1 MNLTVH
7 SQCTAGVALIRCQGR
22 IVVGK
27 EVELLQ
33 QEVEKHRLE
42 TQKYVL
48 QLAEVSYLDS
58 GGLGALVR
66 LVGMLRAH
74 RGDLKLCEV
83 SPFVQSVLKATNL
96 LPVFSIYLTEREALA
111 SFAKGS
117 SPLEAHSWTANSK
130 VLCVDPSGD
139 LLAFMSAILKPAGF
153 EVRSTRYLADA
164 ATLLTAMKPRA
175 VICGPGVQSAT
186 PAFEKFRRLDPHTPF
201 LQLPPGFHAADASDA
216 GIDLIKQLQ
225 SLLQA

>member
-1 MNLTVH
+1 MHLTLQ

-33 QEVEKHRLE
+33 QEVEKHHLE

-83 SPFVQSVLKATNL
+83 APFVQSVLKATNL
-96 LPVFSIYLTEREALA
+96 LPSSRYIPPNEKRSHLLPRVRRLVKRIPGPRIPRCFASIRPATCSPSLALSSSLLA
-111 SFAKGS
+111 S
-117 SPLEAHSWTANSK
+117 
-130 VLCVDPSGD
+130 
-139 LLAFMSAILKPAGF
+139 
-153 EVRSTRYLADA
+153 R
-164 ATLLTAMKPRA
+164 
-175 VICGPGVQSAT
+175 
-186 PAFEKFRRLDPHTPF
+186 
-201 LQLPPGFHAADASDA
+201 
-216 GIDLIKQLQ
+216 
-225 SLLQA
+225 

>member
-1 MNLTVH
+1 MNLTLH

-33 QEVEKHRLE
+33 QEVEKHHLE

-83 SPFVQSVLKATNL
+83 APFVQSVLKATNL
-96 LPVFSIYLTEREALA
+96 LPVFSVYPTEREALA
-111 SFAKGS
+111 SFAQGP
-117 SPLEAHSWTANSK
+117 SPREAHSWTANTA
-130 VLCVDPSGD
+130 LR
-139 LLAFMSAILKPAGF
+139 
-153 EVRSTRYLADA
+153 RS
-164 ATLLTAMKPRA
+164 
-175 VICGPGVQSAT
+175 V
-186 PAFEKFRRLDPHTPF
+186 RRLARLHERYPQACWLRGKKYSLSCRCGDAYHGHEATRGN
-201 LQLPPGFHAADASDA
+201 LWPGRAIRDASV
-216 GIDLIKQLQ
+216 
-225 SLLQA
+225 

>member
-1 MNLTVH
+1 MLLTLH

-27 EVELLQ
+27 EVELLH

-42 TQKYVL
+42 TQNYVL

-74 RGDLKLCEV
+74 RGDLKLAEV
-83 SPFVQSVLKATNL
+83 SAFVQSVLKATNL
-96 LPVFSIYLTEREALA
+96 LSLFSIYPTEGEALA
-111 SFAKGS
+111 SFTHR
-117 SPLEAHSWTANSK
+117 PLPREAYSWTANTK
-130 VLCVDPSGD
+130 VLCVDPSSD
-139 LLAFMSAILKPAGF
+139 LLAYMSAVLKPAGF

-175 VICGPGVQSAT
+175 VVCGPGVQFLT
-186 PAFEKFRRLDPHTPF
+186 PAFEKFRRLNPHIPF
-201 LQLPPGFHAADASDA
+201 LQLPPDFHVAGASDA
-216 GIDLIKQLQ
+216 GFDLINRLQ
-225 SLLQA
+225 SLLET

>member
-1 MNLTVH
+1 MNLTPH

-33 QEVEKHRLE
+33 QEVEKHHLE

-83 SPFVQSVLKATNL
+83 APFVQSVLKATNL
-96 LPVFSIYLTEREALA
+96 LPVFSVYPTEREALA
-111 SFAKGS
+111 SFALGP
-117 SPLEAHSWTANSK
+117 SPREAHSWTVNTK

-139 LLAFMSAILKPAGF
+139 LLTFISAILKPAGF
-153 EVRSTRYLADA
+153 EVKSTRYLADA
-164 ATLLTAMKPRA
+164 ATLITAMKPRA
-175 VICGPGVQSAT
+175 VICGPGVLSGT
-186 PAFEKFRRLDPHTPF
+186 PGFEKFRRLDPHILF
-201 LQLPPGFHAADASDA
+201 LQLPSNFHAADAAAA
-216 GIDLIKQLQ
+216 GMDLIQRLQ